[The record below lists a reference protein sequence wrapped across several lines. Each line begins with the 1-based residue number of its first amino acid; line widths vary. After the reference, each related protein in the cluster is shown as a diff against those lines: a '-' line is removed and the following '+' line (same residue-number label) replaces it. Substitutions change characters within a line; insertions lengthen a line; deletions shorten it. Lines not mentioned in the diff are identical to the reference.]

1 MGIKQLN
8 QLLKNRCPEIFK
20 EIHLSEF
27 AYQKVTIDVSLF
39 MCKFKSISDNWL
51 ASFLNLILCLRKNNI
66 HCVFIFDNG
75 HPPEKIQEKEDRV
88 QSREKN
94 KARIDALESSLVKYE
109 TSDVLDDSLLDVYLK
124 QEGVTVDDR
133 KEQKVRVLKQVIE
146 KKKRAIFS
154 VTQEDWVNVR
164 ELFDAMNVAY
174 YDAPLEAETMCAD
187 LCKRG
192 LVCGAMSD
200 DTDVLAYGSHVFLTK
215 VDTYKGTAVK
225 IEYADILTS
234 LNLTS
239 AQFLDLCIMCGTD
252 YNKNIPKIGCETAY
266 KYISQYGS
274 IEEIAKQKNLDISIL
289 KHEKSRELFLQYERF
304 DFETSIIP
312 YNGQPDYDKLY
323 EFLKRVELHDV
334 INMDQIRNSYKARVV
349 FK

>member
-51 ASFLNLILCLRKNNI
+51 ASFINLIICLRKNNI
-66 HCVFIFDNG
+66 HCVFIFDSG

-94 KARIDALESSLVKYE
+94 RARIDALDTSLVKYE
-109 TSDVLDDSLLDVYLK
+109 TTDVLDEGLLELYMK
-124 QEGVTVDDR
+124 QD
-133 KEQKVRVLKQVIE
+133 EQKVRILKQVIE
-146 KKKRAIFS
+146 KKKKAIFS
-154 VTQEDWVNVR
+154 VTQEDWANLR
-164 ELFDAMNVAY
+164 ELFTVMNVAY
-174 YDAPLEAETMCAD
+174 FDAPLEAETMCAD

-215 VDTYKGTAVK
+215 VDTYKGTAIK

-252 YNKNIPKIGCETAY
+252 YNKNIPKVGCETAY

-312 YNGQPDYDKLY
+312 YNGQPNYDKLQ
-323 EFLKRVELHDV
+323 ELLLRMELHDT
-334 INMDQIRNSYKARVV
+334 INMNQIKNSYKAKVV